1 MTDAFALNGILY
13 SEDDLDELTGDLR
26 AFIDIPEGA
35 NAEYFRSDAV
45 QEKIEAYNEARSDGD
60 EAVTLN
66 IFEQI

>member
-35 NAEYFRSDAV
+35 NAEYFRLDAV